1 MNLVFH
7 IFFIFL
13 EFVVEIGI
21 LLKLV
26 RIGFKQ
32 GVLDDVGESYS
43 FFAINH
49 KDLFEEIFNS
59 FRNIS

>member
-7 IFFIFL
+7 VFFIFL

-26 RIGFKQ
+26 RIRFKQ
-32 GVLDDVGESYS
+32 GVLDDVGESYP

-49 KDLFEEIFNS
+49 KDLFEEIFNG